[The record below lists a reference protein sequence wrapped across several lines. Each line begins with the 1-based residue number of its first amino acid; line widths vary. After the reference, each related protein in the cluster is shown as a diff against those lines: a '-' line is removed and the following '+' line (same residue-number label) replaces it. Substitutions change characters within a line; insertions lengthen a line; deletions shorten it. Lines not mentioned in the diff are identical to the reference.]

1 MIIPD
6 KNLFIVTSALKPLG
20 GGYFSDGERYQQ
32 TVDGIRSIR
41 KVLPDAII
49 VTSDVSVR
57 PLSEMEINGVAKLSN
72 IFVDMS
78 KDEVVMDLSNK
89 GMKSLAEN
97 VLLFNTIQTLR
108 NSPETA
114 QMMSSVKRIFKFS
127 ARTILEDSFDASEYD
142 NLFGKFV
149 FKKRIPTWM
158 NPPVISDLLITRM
171 FSLCPSLIDTYL
183 SVVGQNIQAIQQG
196 FDTEHAHFYNI
207 PKQHLVEFDKLHCHG
222 WLAGNGKIEYY

>member
-20 GGYFSDGERYQQ
+20 GAFSDGERFQQ

-57 PLSEMEINGVAKLSN
+57 PLSEMERNGVAKLSN

-149 FKKRIPTWM
+149 DRK
-158 NPPVISDLLITRM
+158 STRLN
-171 FSLCPSLIDTYL
+171 SS
-183 SVVGQNIQAIQQG
+183 
-196 FDTEHAHFYNI
+196 H
-207 PKQHLVEFDKLHCHG
+207 
-222 WLAGNGKIEYY
+222 